1 MARSPLIRDLRVRL
15 GAESVLSAPSEL
27 AVYDCDAFTIERQA
41 PDAVVLPRS
50 SRQVAEVV
58 KVAHKHD
65 VPLVPRG
72 AGTSLAGGCVP
83 VGGGIVV
90 LLTRMNQILEIN
102 LRDRTAVVEA
112 GVPNIE
118 LTRRLAGTGYHYA
131 PDPSSQGASTIGG
144 NVATNAGGPHTLK
157 YGVTVNHVLGIEA
170 VLSDG
175 SIVRLGPVEN
185 PGELDLI
192 GLLVGG
198 EGTLGIVTKVWV
210 RLTPDPQDYRTMRA
224 IFDTVEDATRAV
236 SRIIAAGIIPAA
248 MELMD
253 QAIMT
258 ALEEAFHFGFPSD
271 AGAIL
276 VIELDGP
283 AVGLDAQQ
291 ERVVEFCQNSG
302 AREVLHAASPEERAL
317 LWKCRKSAAGALGR
331 LSPNYFT
338 QDGVVPRTRLPEI
351 IRRIGEIG
359 RKYQIEVVNVA
370 HAGDGNVHPVLL
382 IDERDPEQVQRA
394 LAAGRELLGECIE
407 CGGSITAEHGIG
419 VEKIALMDRLFTA
432 DDLAAMARVR
442 QSFDPTERFNPG
454 KVLPNVVVRS
464 ANQRFVRGSLREPAF
479 GRGSLREPAFVRGAN
494 NDYTTVAPAD
504 AAEVAGAVRSAYGDK
519 TPIYAIGGGTA
530 LDYGGRPSRPGLGL
544 SLEKLSRVV
553 DYPADDMTITVEAG
567 LTIAELASRLQENHQ
582 RLPIDV
588 PNADRATI
596 GGAIA
601 ANAGGPRRYAHGTMR
616 DYLIGFR
623 AVDGRGTEFGGGG
636 RVVKNA
642 AGYDMC
648 KLMIGSL
655 GTLAVITQVTLMVRP
670 VPETFALIAGDV
682 EDFDTAERLLAA
694 VVHTKTLP
702 VAVEL
707 LAGPTQPAGPMLGPA
722 AESSV
727 ARLVVGFEGS
737 QSEVDW
743 MVGRLRDEWSKQ
755 GVSTPVVISS
765 AASSTTA
772 QTAWKWLSELPADV
786 QINVRP
792 GAAVAMIEHVLRL
805 DPQCS
810 IQAHAGNGVVRAAWS
825 PAALSASVSETPAA
839 ALCNELRPAAADSGG
854 VATML
859 SVPDGVELS
868 TRDIWGPP
876 RDAAVVMRAIKDRFD
891 PRGILNPGRLDYG
904 HFKTERPDHPIR

>member
-1 MARSPLIRDLRVRL
+1 L
-15 GAESVLSAPSEL
+15 G
-27 AVYDCDAFTIERQA
+27 
-41 PDAVVLPRS
+41 
-50 SRQVAEVV
+50 
-58 KVAHKHD
+58 
-65 VPLVPRG
+65 
-72 AGTSLAGGCVP
+72 
-83 VGGGIVV
+83 
-90 LLTRMNQILEIN
+90 
-102 LRDRTAVVEA
+102 
-112 GVPNIE
+112 
-118 LTRRLAGTGYHYA
+118 
-131 PDPSSQGASTIGG
+131 
-144 NVATNAGGPHTLK
+144 
-157 YGVTVNHVLGIEA
+157 
-170 VLSDG
+170 DG

-236 SRIIAAGIIPAA
+236 SRIVAAGIIPAA

-283 AVGLDAQQ
+283 TVGLDAQQ
-291 ERVVEFCQNSG
+291 ERIVEFCQDSG

-359 RKYQIEVVNVA
+359 REYQIGVVNVA

-382 IDERDPEQVQRA
+382 IDQRDPEQVQRA
-394 LAAGRELLGECIE
+394 LAAGRELLGACIE
-407 CGGSITAEHGIG
+407 CGGSVTAEHGIG
-419 VEKIALMDRLFTA
+419 VEKIALMDRLFTT

-442 QSFDPTERFNPG
+442 QSFDPTGRFNPG
-454 KVLPNVVVRS
+454 KVLPSVVVRS
-464 ANQRFVRGSLREPAF
+464 ANRRS
-479 GRGSLREPAFVRGAN
+479 GRGSLRKPAFVRGEN
-494 NDYTTVAPAD
+494 NDYTTCAPPLTDTVAPAD
-504 AAEVAGAVRSAYGDK
+504 TAEVTQTVRSAYAEQ
-519 TPIYAIGGGTA
+519 TAIYAIGGGTA
-530 LDYGGRPSRPGLGL
+530 LDYGGRPSQPGLRL
-544 SLEKLSRVV
+544 SIEKLSRVI

-567 LTIAELASRLQENHQ
+567 LTFAELSRQLRENQQ

-623 AVDGRGTEFGGGG
+623 AVDGTGTEFGGGG

-670 VPETFALIAGDV
+670 APETCAIVAGDV
-682 EDFDTAERLLAA
+682 EDFDAAERLLAA

-707 LAGPTQPAGPMLGPA
+707 LAGPTRPASPVLGPA
-722 AESSV
+722 SESSV

-743 MVGRLRDEWSKQ
+743 MIGRLRDEWSEQ

-772 QTAWKWLSELPADV
+772 RTAWKWLGELPADV

-792 GAAVAMIEHVLRL
+792 GATVAMIKHVLRL

-810 IQAHAGNGVVRAAWS
+810 IQSHAGNGVVRAKWS
-825 PAALSASVSETPAA
+825 PAALAASVSETPAAA

-859 SVPDGVELS
+859 SLPDDVGLS

-891 PRGILNPGRLDYG
+891 PRGILSPGRLDYG
-904 HFKTERPDHPIR
+904 HFKTERPDHAIR